1 MRALTRRERRIAAL
15 SLLALLAWGAWALV
29 EAMLVDPL
37 HDMAQ
42 EAETLRQRQA
52 RYAGVIAQG
61 EALSET
67 LERLRHASAGR
78 DGLLP
83 GEDPNGAAAELM
95 RLVLER
101 VEAQATVG
109 PGCEV
114 ARRTPIAP
122 STPAEDD
129 AFRPVK
135 AGLTL
140 ECAIEPLARVLKALE
155 AGQPALFIDRLSLR
169 RRSDAPDRGGP
180 GRLEVQ
186 LLVRGYM
193 ARADAREEGA

>member
-78 DGLLP
+78 DGLLS

-114 ARRTPIAP
+114 VRRTPIAP

-193 ARADAREEGA
+193 AREEGA